1 MAVLNTNTEK
11 LISSINERG
20 ETWHREIDNIIRT
33 VKSYIRKTRS
43 KHVGFIKEQGDEINH
58 TFGELKKLKDSN
70 NVSLLIQYKSRPA
83 EFRRLSPKPI
93 VIASLLKE
101 STQNN
106 NL

>member
-1 MAVLNTNTEK
+1 MADLNTNTEK

-20 ETWHREIDNIIRT
+20 ETSHREKDKIIRT
-33 VKSYIRKTRS
+33 LKSNIGKTGS

-58 TFGELKKLKDSN
+58 TFGELKKLKKSN

-83 EFRRLSPKPI
+83 KFRRLSPKP
-93 VIASLLKE
+93 VAVASLLKE
-101 STQNN
+101 STKNN